1 MLIHMILFS
10 DMADQEAEHL
20 ILSSDD
26 DNDGRLSVDEIVA
39 HHDIFVG
46 SEATDYGERLNNL
59 RDEL

>member
-1 MLIHMILFS
+1 MS
-10 DMADQEAEHL
+10 AQEAEHL

-26 DNDGRLSVDEIVA
+26 DGDGKLSVAEIVS

-46 SEATDYGERLNNL
+46 SEATDYGERLNSV

>member
-1 MLIHMILFS
+1 M
-10 DMADQEAEHL
+10 

-26 DNDGRLSVDEIVA
+26 NKDGKLSVEEVVS

-46 SEATDYGERLNNL
+46 SEATDYGERLNHV